1 MLNVK
6 GLTRLS
12 NYLLFRRVNKL
23 AWTNCSKST
32 HIYRV
37 DLHFSTHIH
46 NNLVTKRELKTRMD
60 SVSAATHELMRAR
73 KEVVTAFIRK
83 RNTDVLLVRRSDK
96 VGSYRN
102 YWGGISGGV
111 EGSESLV
118 RRAEIEVR
126 SCILS

>member
-1 MLNVK
+1 MLTVK

-12 NYLLFRRVNKL
+12 NYLLSRRVNNL
-23 AWTNCSKST
+23 AWTNCSKLP
-32 HIYRV
+32 HLYRV
-37 DLHFSTHIH
+37 DLHFSRPISK
-46 NNLVTKRELKTRMD
+46 NLKTKRQFKTRMD
-60 SVSAATHELMRAR
+60 SVPAATHELMRAR

-83 RNTDVLLVRRSDK
+83 RNTAVLLVRRSDK

-118 RRAEIEVR
+118 RRAQIEVR
-126 SCILS
+126 S